1 MISQFSDAHSDH
13 CRQSDS
19 AQRKQHLRTSI
30 RSDRRA
36 LSAAIKAEKDS
47 RIASHAVEYLRTHD
61 ISVATAFVPMRF
73 EPGGAELPFALANEV
88 QQLLLPRIATAD
100 EGSPLMDFCK
110 FDPRTE
116 QLVPGPMGI
125 LQPPG
130 PAFTGFPAGIDLFFI
145 PALAVDSTGA
155 RLGQGRGYY
164 DTNLAE
170 LPQNAEVCAIAYAQE
185 RLAHVPTEPWDLHVT
200 SVLTEDG
207 FTRLQV

>member
-1 MISQFSDAHSDH
+1 MNFDFPDANSDH
-13 CRQSDS
+13 SPQSDS
-19 AQRKQHLRTSI
+19 AQRKQQLRATI
-30 RSDRRA
+30 RGDRRA
-36 LSAAIKAEKDS
+36 LSSAIKADKDS
-47 RIASHAVEYLRTHD
+47 LIASHAVEYLRTHD

-88 QQLLLPRIATAD
+88 QHLLLPRIATAND
-100 EGSPLMDFCK
+100 GPPLMDFCA

-125 LQPPG
+125 LEPPG
-130 PAFTGFPAGIDLFFI
+130 PAFSGFPAGIDLFFI

-155 RLGQGRGYY
+155 RLGQGGGYY

-170 LPQNAEVCAIAYAQE
+170 LAPDAEVCAIVYAHE
-185 RLAHVPTEPWDLHVT
+185 HLDHVPTEPWDLRVT

-207 FTRLQV
+207 FKRLQV

>member
-1 MISQFSDAHSDH
+1 LSFNFSDANAEHSA
-13 CRQSDS
+13 QSDS
-19 AQRKQHLRTSI
+19 AQRKQQLRTAI

-36 LSAAIKAEKDS
+36 LSAATKAGKDS

-100 EGSPLMDFCK
+100 EGSPLMDFCE

-125 LQPPG
+125 LEPPG
-130 PAFTGFPAGIDLFFI
+130 PAFSSFPAGVDLFFI
-145 PALAVDSTGA
+145 PALAVDTSGA
-155 RLGQGRGYY
+155 RLGQGGGYY
-164 DTNLAE
+164 DSNFAD
-170 LPQNAEVCAIAYAQE
+170 LPPYAEVCAIVYAQE
-185 RLAHVPTEPWDLHVT
+185 FLDHVPTEPWDLRVT

-207 FTRLQV
+207 FTRLQI

>member
-1 MISQFSDAHSDH
+1 MSFNFSDANADHSPP
-13 CRQSDS
+13 SDS
-19 AQRKQHLRTSI
+19 AQRKQQLRSSI

-36 LSAAIKAEKDS
+36 LSAAVKAEKDS

-61 ISVATAFVPMRF
+61 VSAATAFVPMRF
-73 EPGGAELPFALANEV
+73 EPGGAELPFALAGEV
-88 QQLLLPRIATAD
+88 QKLLLPRIATAYD
-100 EGSPLMDFCK
+100 GPPLMDFCE
-110 FDPRTE
+110 FQPDTE

-125 LQPPG
+125 LEPPG
-130 PAFTGFPAGIDLFFI
+130 PAFSGFPAGIDLFFI

-155 RLGQGRGYY
+155 RLGQGGGYY

-170 LPQNAEVCAIAYAQE
+170 LAPDAEVCAIVYAHE
-185 RLAHVPTEPWDLHVT
+185 YLDHVPTEPWDLRVT